1 MSLFAPFRALG
12 LVSSPSGV
20 PFVVKRRGTESW
32 VTVACEDSF
41 AVYDCRKLTLTF
53 HGARFNGIHVAA
65 LAVRKDWTFCAVGRE
80 VRCARRLRETCAL
93 SGPTGHDREIAVLH
107 AFGHHLV
114 SIDVG
119 GDVRAWDVD
128 DDAMR
133 AREET
138 FRAKK
143 RGGDAREESESES
156 ESESELDARLMEF
169 PRGFEATTVCHPDGL
184 VDKLLFGSKD
194 GRLALVN
201 VRAGK
206 LVHEFAGWGSEV
218 AVLENSPASDVVAVG
233 LEDGRVL
240 LVDVRVDEVLFTLTP
255 EKGIAV
261 TALAFRTD
269 DQDDVL
275 CIGDVSGRV
284 TVWDLEKRSLR
295 SLILRCHEG
304 PVAALHFLDGQPVML
319 SSGHDNTLKEW
330 IFDRDDGEARLL
342 RFRAG
347 HSKPPTNVSFYGQG
361 KKLLASGH
369 DRTLRFFHAFRDQ
382 QNIEMSQKNTSK
394 RAKKMGIA
402 EEALKL
408 PPVTRIAWG
417 ELRERDWANVI
428 TAHEGTNKAY
438 TWRISKGSI
447 GEHILQCPKG
457 DGKFEVKAVCISACG
472 NFGYLGAANGAV
484 HRFNLQSGLH
494 RGSLERLVDADE
506 AAKQKKRNGNQGY
519 NFPGGKRSFWALA
532 NQAGGNEDGKIR
544 LSAHDGEVTCIQ
556 AECANRSLVTAGVDG
571 IIRVWKFKEMKLQL
585 EIDVG
590 CAVRCGHLHEDG
602 LFVVGCEDKVVRVYD
617 TITGKRVRTYTPRG
631 DVQAAG
637 DVVSVQFSEHE
648 KWIFILDST
657 GLITVYDV
665 PAAAIVQQMILG
677 EDKVTAMSFSPR
689 MDFLV
694 TVHEGKL
701 GLYLWANR
709 TMFRSDADVA
719 YGRKVSVSLPNKP
732 AESETA
738 TAVTRAANDRDDEDE
753 DEDDE
758 GVYVHPREGDE
769 EDELN
774 VRELEEYFEA
784 LATGPKQIEPGMI
797 TMSNVPK
804 TQIETLLNLETVKEN
819 SKEDEKEK
827 EPELAPFFLPTVAA
841 SDDVRRSVFDP
852 SRESLVNADGDSKK
866 SQTEPKSRIL
876 RAGSDLAGVASTPL
890 ISLLKKGETE
900 DDYAAALE
908 FLKDASPG
916 TVDFELRSL
925 GPWDHKF
932 MSEEDVKNLSSG
944 IKFFTKAIESGLYYE
959 LVNAH
964 LSIFLEAHTTAIM
977 ESEDLVRECHAL
989 RAAAHKTY
997 TRIDDLFN
1005 EVQCAL
1011 SFHSGQFGT

>member
-53 HGARFNGIHVAA
+53 HGARFHGVHVAA
-65 LAVRKDWTFCAVGRE
+65 LAVRKDWTFCAVGRV

-93 SGPTGHDREIAVLH
+93 TGPTGHDREIVVLH

-114 SIDVG
+114 SIDAS

-133 AREET
+133 AREE
-138 FRAKK
+138 KK
-143 RGGDAREESESES
+143 RVAGGGESEAGEESESEG
-156 ESESELDARLMEF
+156 ELDARRMEF

-184 VDKLLFGSKD
+184 IDKLLFGSKD

-201 VRAGK
+201 VRVGR

-218 AVLENSPASDVVAVG
+218 TVLENSPASDVVAVG

-240 LVDVRVDEVLFTLTP
+240 LLDVRADEVLFTLTP

-275 CIGDVSGRV
+275 CVGDASGRV

-295 SLILRCHEG
+295 SLILECHEG
-304 PVAALHFLDGQPVML
+304 PVAALKFLDGQPVML
-319 SSGHDNTLKEW
+319 SSGRDNTLKEW

-347 HSKPPTNVSFYGQG
+347 HSKPPTNVSFYGEG
-361 KKLLASGH
+361 KKLLASGQ
-369 DRTLRFFHAFRDQ
+369 DRTLRLFHAFRDQ
-382 QNIEMSQKNTSK
+382 QNIEMSQRNTSK
-394 RAKKMGIA
+394 RAKKIGIA

-428 TAHEGTNKAY
+428 TAHEGENKAY

-447 GEHILQCPKG
+447 GEHILQCPKD
-457 DGKFEVKAVCISACG
+457 DGKFEVKSVCISACG

-494 RGSLERLVDADE
+494 RGSLDRLVDADE
-506 AAKQKKRNGNQGY
+506 AAKRKKRNGNEGY

-532 NQAGGNEDGKIR
+532 NQAGANEDGKIR
-544 LSAHDGEVTCIQ
+544 ISAHDGEVTCIQ
-556 AECANRSLVTAGVDG
+556 AECANRSLVTAGADG
-571 IIRVWKFKEMKLQL
+571 IIRVWKFKEMKLDI

-590 CAVRCGHLHEDG
+590 CAIRCGHLHEDG
-602 LFVVGCEDKVVRVYD
+602 LFVVGCEDKIVRVYD
-617 TITGKRVRTYTPRG
+617 IVTGKRVRTYTPRG
-631 DVQAAG
+631 DVHAAG
-637 DVVSVQFSEHE
+637 DVVSVQFSENE

-665 PAAAIVQQMILG
+665 SAAAIVQQMILG
-677 EDKVTAMSFSPR
+677 EEKVTAMSFSPR
-689 MDFLV
+689 MDLLV

-709 TMFRSDADVA
+709 TMFRADAEVA

-732 AESETA
+732 AESETE
-738 TAVTRAANDRDDEDE
+738 TNVTRASNDRDYEDD

-758 GVYVHPREGDE
+758 GVYVHPREDDAE
-769 EDELN
+769 EDEPN
-774 VRELEEYFEA
+774 VKELEDYFER
-784 LATGPKQIEPGMI
+784 LATGPTQIEPGMI
-797 TMSNVPK
+797 TLSNVPK

-819 SKEDEKEK
+819 SKTDEKEK

-852 SRESLVNADGDSKK
+852 SRESLVNAADGDSKK
-866 SQTEPKSRIL
+866 SQSEPKSRIL

-890 ISLLKKGETE
+890 LSLLKKGEAE
-900 DDYAAALE
+900 DDYTEALE
-908 FLKDASPG
+908 FLRDASPG
-916 TVDFELRSL
+916 AVDFELRSL

-932 MSEEDVKNLSSG
+932 MSEDDVKNLSSG
-944 IKFFTKAIESGLYYE
+944 IKFFSKTIESGLYYE
-959 LVNAH
+959 LVNAY

-977 ESEDLVRECHAL
+977 ESEQLVRECHAL
-989 RAAAHKTY
+989 RAALHKTY

-1011 SFHSGQFGT
+1011 SFHSGQFGM